1 MEKKKKL
8 KEMTVGDIIAL
19 PVEVR
24 DEDWELLRET
34 ERMGYIQ
41 IRRKE

>member
-1 MEKKKKL
+1 
-8 KEMTVGDIIAL
+8 
-19 PVEVR
+19 VR

-34 ERMGYIQ
+34 ERRGYIQ